1 MCCSNKQSNVCF
13 IEDEGRSFEIGFQ
26 EQVSNHLKWLY
37 SRDRV
42 ISVKEKS
49 AYKLE
54 GVDQKDERE

>member
-1 MCCSNKQSNVCF
+1 MFVRSF

-26 EQVSNHLKWLY
+26 EQVSTHLKWLY
-37 SRDRV
+37 LRDRV
-42 ISVKEKS
+42 MSVKEKS

>member
-1 MCCSNKQSNVCF
+1 MK
-13 IEDEGRSFEIGFQ
+13 EGPSKSVFRS
-26 EQVSNHLKWLY
+26 SHLKWLY
-37 SRDRV
+37 LRDRV